1 MSEQTSRLAIVI
13 DSTGAEKNA
22 ENLTTALDKMTQA
35 GQGAADSANKVTK
48 ATSEERDALAKLK
61 ASIDPV
67 GAAIDTVGRRF
78 SELKKYFDK
87 GLIGKEEFDFLTK
100 KLNETMEELSGVAA
114 AQREAERAGKSAAAQ
129 QEAQAQA
136 FQRMLDKLDPVSSGL
151 RGLKE
156 QQKEIYLA
164 TQRGD
169 LNLEQYDAYSK
180 KISDARKELTGEAQA
195 QRDAEKAA
203 SDAIKQQE
211 AQALAFQRMLDK
223 IDPLTAALRNLDQQQ
238 EDLNAALS
246 AGKLNTAQFDT
257 YSKKLQETRREI
269 TGEALAEREAAK
281 AHDEQRAALQR
292 LVAQLDP
299 IGEGFR
305 RLAEQ
310 QKQLDSAKSSG
321 LLSPESYTKL
331 SGTLGEMRT
340 ELEKTQAQLG
350 KTGMSAKQTAWAM
363 RLIPAQM
370 TDIVVGLS
378 TGQSPFMVL
387 MQQGGQLKD
396 MFGGIGPAIKGVGS
410 YVMGLVNPFTLAA
423 AAVGV
428 LGLAYYQG
436 SQEQDAFNKSLIL
449 TGNTIGKTSG
459 QLADIAARAGV
470 AANSTTG
477 AAASVL
483 NQLVS
488 SGKVAGDSL
497 ERVTTAVV
505 KTSEATGI
513 ATDQLVGDFNK
524 IAADPLDAITK
535 LNDQYH
541 FLTLATYNQIK
552 ALQDEGNQQEA
563 SRVATDAYANAMQQR
578 ATDIHNNLGL
588 LESAWDSLGK
598 TAKGAWDAML
608 NIGREQTVADKLSTL
623 NESIAEAQKMQAE
636 GGVWNRFKAN
646 SSGYNL
652 PEMIKKRDALQAEST
667 AQDVLNNSIS
677 NYNKRQQEGIEAQ
690 GRINKLTDQ
699 TLTNAQKRKKALD
712 ELTRDLTKARAAGNS
727 ISVDEEAKLR
737 ANINEKYKDPKTP
750 KTPKAKAYREDAG
763 ARMLDQLNQQYAT
776 LTSQFDTTEKIGTAQ
791 QALIKWEQQLSDIKS
806 KKTLTA
812 DQKSL
817 LASKDA
823 ITAQLQKNAAIE
835 KEISLRKDT
844 DKLTAYKNT
853 LSSGLQNDATGLQN
867 SLNSNTVLSQE
878 QKRQQEMTK
887 ISSEYQKKQIELT
900 NQRTTGQISQNLYDQ
915 ETAALQQALNQRLA
929 MQQSYYTQ
937 LDQLNGNWQ
946 MGVQNGLQSYLNSVP
961 TLYESVTTAATSI
974 LSSTET
980 AISSNLSAMVH
991 GTESLSDGF
1000 KNMAAGMGEAVIDAL
1015 TKMAAQWLVYQ
1026 AVQLLVGKTAA
1037 AGASASMV
1045 GQATAMSQIAAIN
1058 AYASAAAIPLTGWII
1073 APGAMA
1079 AAEAATTPL
1088 IAAVAASSSA
1098 MTAGA
1103 GFANGGWTGPGSKY
1117 QVKGLV
1123 HADEFVFN
1131 KEATNRI
1138 GVSNLQ
1144 ALQNGGSLDAT
1155 LSKPGFGTGAQN
1167 VSNDNSQA
1175 MTMNAPITQ
1184 NFNIQQ
1190 GVSPDQMNV
1199 SLAQTQKQA
1208 TRDAVEQVANQIV
1221 KGNGQV
1227 GNAMRGMYSGRRT
1240 T

>member
-1 MSEQTSRLAIVI
+1 MSEQTSRLAVII

-22 ENLTTALDKMTQA
+22 ESLTSALHGLTEWGQKAAASA
-35 GQGAADSANKVTK
+35 GKVTK
-48 ATSEERDALAKLK
+48 ATEEESAALSELLDR
-61 ASIDPV
+61 IDPV
-67 GAAIDTVGRRF
+67 NAA
-78 SELKKYFDK
+78 LNKLDK
-87 GLIGKEEFDFLTK
+87 QQQQLAKF
-100 KLNETMEELSGVAA
+100 
-114 AQREAERAGKSAAAQ
+114 KSKG
-129 QEAQAQA
+129 
-136 FQRMLDKLDPVSSGL
+136 MLDDETFDV
-151 RGLKE
+151 
-156 QQKEIYLA
+156 
-164 TQRGD
+164 
-169 LNLEQYDAYSK
+169 YSK
-180 KISDARKELTGEAQA
+180 KIEEARNRLTGF
-195 QRDAEKAA
+195 
-203 SDAIKQQE
+203 S
-211 AQALAFQRMLDK
+211 
-223 IDPLTAALRNLDQQQ
+223 
-238 EDLNAALS
+238 
-246 AGKLNTAQFDT
+246 
-257 YSKKLQETRREI
+257 
-269 TGEALAEREAAK
+269 
-281 AHDEQRAALQR
+281 EQL
-292 LVAQLDP
+292 
-299 IGEGFR
+299 
-305 RLAEQ
+305 
-310 QKQLDSAKSSG
+310 KN
-321 LLSPESYTKL
+321 
-331 SGTLGEMRT
+331 
-340 ELEKTQAQLG
+340 
-350 KTGMSAKQTAWAM
+350 TGMSAKQTAFAM
-363 RLIPAQM
+363 RMLPAQM

-428 LGLAYYQG
+428 LGAAYYKG
-436 SQEQDAFNKSLIL
+436 MQEQDAFNKSLIL
-449 TGNTIGKTSG
+449 TGNQVGKTSG

-477 AAASVL
+477 KAASTL
-483 NQLVS
+483 NLLVE

-513 ATDQLVGDFNK
+513 ATDKLVDDFNK

-563 SRVATDAYANAMQQR
+563 ARVASEAYSSSMIQR
-578 ATDIHNNLGL
+578 SNQIKENLGY
-588 LESAWDSLGK
+588 LETAWNSL
-598 TAKGAWDAML
+598 AKAAGWAWDAML
-608 NIGREQTVADKLSTL
+608 DVGRDASVEQKIQDASSELERAQKSLADLERGQAANAGPYGAWKSDDLDRQRKAVTLLKQRLSTL
-623 NESIAEAQKMQAE
+623 QSEK
-636 GGVWNRFKAN
+636 
-646 SSGYNL
+646 
-652 PEMIKKRDALQAEST
+652 T
-667 AQDVLNNSIS
+667 AQDVINNTIDG
-677 NYNKRQQEGIEAQ
+677 YNQRQQKSIEAQ
-690 GRINKLTDQ
+690 KVVNSLTEQ
-699 TLTNAQKRKKALD
+699 TLSNEQKRKKEQD
-712 ELTRDLTKARAAGNS
+712 KLTKAIKDGAV
-727 ISVDEEAKLR
+727 ISKEEEARLR
-737 ANINEKYKDPKTP
+737 KNINDRYKDPKTP
-750 KTPKAKAYREDAG
+750 KIPKGKAYTENAG
-763 ARMLDQLNQQYAT
+763 VRMLDQLNQQYVT
-776 LTSQFDTTEKIGTAQ
+776 LTSQFDTTEKIGSAQ

-817 LASKDA
+817 LANQEA

-835 KEISLRKDT
+835 KEIALRKDA

-878 QKRQQEMTK
+878 QKRQQELTK
-887 ISSEYQKKQIELT
+887 IVSEYQKKQVELT

-946 MGVQNGLQSYLNSVP
+946 LGVQNGLQSYLNSVP

-1037 AGASASMV
+1037 AGASASMI

-1058 AYASAAAIPLTGWII
+1058 AYASAAAIPITGWAI
-1073 APGAMA
+1073 APAAMA

-1088 IAAVAASSSA
+1088 IAAVAAASSA

-1103 GFANGGWTGPGSKY
+1103 GFANGGYTGPGGKY
-1117 QVKGLV
+1117 QPAGIVHKG
-1123 HADEFVFN
+1123 EYVFDQA
-1131 KEATNRI
+1131 ATNRI
-1138 GVSNLQ
+1138 GVSNLE
-1144 ALQNGGSLDAT
+1144 ALRNGGSLDAT

-1167 VSNDNSQA
+1167 VNNNSNSTVFSPQIQQD
-1175 MTMNAPITQ
+1175 
-1184 NFNIQQ
+1184 FHIQQ
-1190 GVSPDQMNV
+1190 GVTPEQMNI

-1208 TRDAVEQVANQIV
+1208 TSDALDQVANQIV
-1221 KGNGQV
+1221 KGNGKV
-1227 GNAMRGMYSGRRT
+1227 GNAMRGTYTGRRT